1 MKSAQEAYQA
11 ALKNIIVDTTPVMEA
26 AEKAVEDAISIGALT
41 AYIGPFQ
48 PQMAEKGAIEL
59 ESKYNYH
66 ALVQFS
72 GKYTEGGTPLCN
84 ILLNFKY
91 LPPPSREAYN

>member
-1 MKSAQEAYQA
+1 MKTAQEAYQA
-11 ALKNIIVDTTPVMEA
+11 ALKNIIVDTSSVFEA
-26 AEKAVEDAISIGALT
+26 ADKAIEDAISVGALT
-41 AYIGPFQ
+41 AYVGPFA
-48 PQMAEKGAIEL
+48 PNVAEKGAIEL
-59 ESKYNYH
+59 ESQYNYH

-72 GKYTEGGTPLCN
+72 GKYTEAGMPLCN